1 MAEVC
6 RNAGCKRRP
15 ELGTLCNFCWEV
27 SINEYRVAKAEWDS
41 LPVQEQER
49 RIQNCEDMSLFKFAL
64 VPVGFGLILF
74 AGLLRDKLDPNSNIT
89 IGFYVT
95 LTILAL
101 AIAWYFR
108 FILGK
113 IARGFS
119 FSGALGGTLIG
130 IVATGI
136 FAGIFDLKVEGN
148 SDLVNTGLVLGI
160 VGGIAYGY
168 WQEIK
173 GINKSNRCNGPVE
186 PNR

>member
-6 RNAGCKRRP
+6 RNYGCKRRP

-41 LPVQEQER
+41 LPPQER
-49 RIQNCEDMSLFKFAL
+49 DRRIRKCEDMSLFKFAL
-64 VPVGFGLILF
+64 VPVGVVLIFLASYF
-74 AGLLRDKLDPNSNIT
+74 RDKLDPNSKAT
-89 IGFYVT
+89 IGFYIF

-101 AIAWYFR
+101 VIAWFFR

-119 FSGALGGTLIG
+119 FSGAIGGILIG
-130 IVATGI
+130 MVATAI
-136 FAGIFDLKVEGN
+136 FAAIFNLKVDGN
-148 SDLVNTGLVLGI
+148 SSLVNTGLALGM

-168 WQEIK
+168 WQELN
-173 GINKSNRCNGPVE
+173 GVNKARRCNGPIE
-186 PNR
+186 PTR